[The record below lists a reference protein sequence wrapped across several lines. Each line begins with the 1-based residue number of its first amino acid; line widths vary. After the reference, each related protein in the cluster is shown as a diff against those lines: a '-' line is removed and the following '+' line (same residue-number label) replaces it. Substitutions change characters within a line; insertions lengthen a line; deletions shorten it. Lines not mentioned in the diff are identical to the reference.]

1 MAYALGE
8 SSTCYDFPIQRE
20 DVEGIIMLSCDKIPE
35 MFAAV
40 MTEEEIRP
48 AIDTCLK
55 NALGRDGVKIQVF
68 TNGRLDVP
76 VIAAVVKASEV

>member
-1 MAYALGE
+1 MAYTLGE

-20 DVEGIIMLSCDKIPE
+20 DVEGIIMLSCEKIPE

-40 MTEEEIRP
+40 KSEASVRM

-55 NALGRDGVKIQVF
+55 NALGINTLVF
-68 TNGRLDVP
+68 IDICIDKSIINT
-76 VIAAVVKASEV
+76 VVKFD

>member
-1 MAYALGE
+1 MTYELG
-8 SSTCYDFPIQRE
+8 SSTVCYDFPISRE
-20 DVEGIIMLSCDKIPE
+20 DAAGLIMLSCEKIPE

-40 MTEEEIRP
+40 TSEDQIRP

-55 NALGRDGVKIQVF
+55 NALSGDGVKIQVF

-76 VIAAVVKASEV
+76 VIATVVKASS

>member
-1 MAYALGE
+1 MNYALGD
-8 SSTCYDFPIQRE
+8 STECYDFPIIRM
-20 DVEGIIMLSCDKIPE
+20 DDAGLIMLSCDKIPE

-40 MTEEEIRP
+40 TSEDQIRA

-55 NALGRDGVKIQVF
+55 NALGKDGVKIQVF

-76 VIAAVVKASEV
+76 VIAAVVKATR

>member
-1 MAYALGE
+1 MPYELG
-8 SSTCYDFPIQRE
+8 SSTVCYDFPIIRE
-20 DVEGIIMLSCDKIPE
+20 DDGGLIMLSCEKIPE

-40 MTEEEIRP
+40 TCEDEIRS

-55 NALGRDGVKIQVF
+55 NALTRNGRKIQVF

-76 VIAAVVKASEV
+76 IIAAVVKATA